1 MTARSETPNRV
12 LVRAP
17 NWLGDAVLALP
28 SIAAVRRRYPQAHL
42 AIAGPAPVA
51 AVFRETTDA
60 RPDQV
65 IDLPA
70 KHKDIVTV
78 IRDGRFDLGILMP
91 NSFQSAW
98 DLRRAGVRERWGYP
112 TSARRAL
119 LTKRA
124 IRKRP
129 RELSHHADYFRV
141 LVAGLGFEVGNE
153 DPRVVASGATRAKTD
168 ALLAQ
173 LKVPATATFVGLAPG
188 AAYGEAKQWPPDR
201 AAALVAKLV
210 RGRDATCLIVGA
222 VHDRP
227 AARAI
232 ETWLRANAPDAVARV
247 VDLTGKT
254 SVSGLIGVTERCRA
268 FVSNDSGAMH
278 VAAAMGRPV
287 VAIFGPTDER
297 STRPVGPGHTVLTA
311 KVFCRP
317 CMLRDCPIDHRC
329 MKRIDVDRV
338 FDAVSAAMAKGA

>member
-1 MTARSETPNRV
+1 MTGKADAPQRV
-12 LVRAP
+12 IVRAP

-28 SIAAVRRRYPQAHL
+28 SIAAVRRRYPDAHL
-42 AIAGPAPVA
+42 TVAGPAAVA

-60 RPDQV
+60 RPDEV
-65 IDLPA
+65 LELPA
-70 KHKDIVTV
+70 KHRDIVKV
-78 IRDGRFDLGILMP
+78 LRDGRFDLGILMP

-98 DLRRAGVRERWGYP
+98 DLRRAGVPERWGYP
-112 TSARRAL
+112 TSARRVL

-129 RELSHHADYFRV
+129 RQLSHHADYFRV
-141 LVAGLGFEVGNE
+141 LVRGLGFEVGDE
-153 DPRVVASGATRAKTD
+153 APRISSSTATRAKTD

-173 LKVPATATFVGLAPG
+173 LRVPAGATLVGLAPG

-201 AAALVAKLV
+201 AAALAAKLV
-210 RGRDATCLIVGA
+210 RGRDATCVIVGA
-222 VHDRP
+222 VHDRT

-232 ETWLRANAPDAVARV
+232 ETWLRANAPDAVSRV

-254 SVSGLIGVTERCRA
+254 SVTGLIGITERCLA

-287 VAIFGPTDER
+287 IAIFGPTDEK
-297 STRPVGPGHTVLTA
+297 STRPVGDGHVVLTA
-311 KVFCRP
+311 NVFCRP

-338 FDAVSAAMAKGA
+338 FEAVSAALAAPR

>member
-1 MTARSETPNRV
+1 MTATGEAPRRV

-28 SIAAVRRRYPQAHL
+28 SIAAVRRRYPEAHL
-42 AIAGPAPVA
+42 TVAGPAAVA

-60 RPDQV
+60 RPDHV
-65 IDLPA
+65 IELPA
-70 KHKDIVTV
+70 KHRDIVKV
-78 IRDGRFDLGILMP
+78 IRDGRFDLGVLMP

-98 DLRRAGVRERWGYP
+98 DLRRAGVPERWGYP
-112 TSARRAL
+112 TSGRRML

-124 IRKRP
+124 APKKA
-129 RELSHHADYFRV
+129 RELSHHADYFRA

-153 DPRVVASGATRAKTD
+153 DPKIATSLATRGKTD

-173 LKVPATATFVGLAPG
+173 LKVPATATLIGLAPG

-201 AAALVAKLV
+201 AAALAAKLV
-210 RGRDATCLIVGA
+210 RGRDATCVVVGA

-297 STRPVGPGHTVLTA
+297 STRPVGPRHTVLTA
-311 KVFCRP
+311 NVFCRP

-338 FDAVSAAMAKGA
+338 FDAVSAAMTTSA